1 MLLQI
6 ANATPHIDIAAEE
19 VFKIGFIPVT
29 NSMILNVFSLFLTA
43 FIFLK
48 ISKELKTQKR
58 RGFVSRL
65 FIWIYSALRKQVF
78 EIIPDRNIARIV
90 APIPITMFFFIM
102 ISYYLGILPIVGTIS
117 VGNGDHMVH
126 LFRGPASDL
135 NFTLGL
141 AIVSIV
147 GAQIYAI
154 KVHGFFGNL
163 SRYIRNPLTDP
174 AGAFEGL
181 LEIIAEFSRM
191 ISLTLR
197 LFGNVFAG
205 EILIMMI
212 AFLSGYGS
220 PIALPIFYLFE
231 LFIGAIQSY
240 IFFMLTTIFTS
251 LGVAHLE
258 HSETSSSDT
267 QKMEGEVIKTSKQNN

>member
-19 VFKIGFIPVT
+19 VFRIGFIPVT
-29 NSMILNVFSLFLTA
+29 NSMILNIFSLFLTA

-48 ISKELKTQKR
+48 ISKELKNQKR

-126 LFRGPASDL
+126 LFRGPAKLYFRSC
-135 NFTLGL
+135 NCINCWSSNICNKSTW
-141 AIVSIV
+141 
-147 GAQIYAI
+147 
-154 KVHGFFGNL
+154 
-163 SRYIRNPLTDP
+163 
-174 AGAFEGL
+174 
-181 LEIIAEFSRM
+181 
-191 ISLTLR
+191 
-197 LFGNVFAG
+197 
-205 EILIMMI
+205 
-212 AFLSGYGS
+212 
-220 PIALPIFYLFE
+220 IFW
-231 LFIGAIQSY
+231 
-240 IFFMLTTIFTS
+240 
-251 LGVAHLE
+251 
-258 HSETSSSDT
+258 
-267 QKMEGEVIKTSKQNN
+267 